1 MPVLASE
8 DFSFYLENKPGAF
21 FFLGSG
27 KIENDTMVILKF
39 ILFMKFMIFI
49 HFNGFLEFLMI
60 FGILFEFLKIL
71 LNLEFLGFFEL
82 NF

>member
-27 KIENDTMVILKF
+27 KIENDTMVIFCL
-39 ILFMKFMIFI
+39 M
-49 HFNGFLEFLMI
+49 EFFRL
-60 FGILFEFLKIL
+60 
-71 LNLEFLGFFEL
+71 
-82 NF
+82 